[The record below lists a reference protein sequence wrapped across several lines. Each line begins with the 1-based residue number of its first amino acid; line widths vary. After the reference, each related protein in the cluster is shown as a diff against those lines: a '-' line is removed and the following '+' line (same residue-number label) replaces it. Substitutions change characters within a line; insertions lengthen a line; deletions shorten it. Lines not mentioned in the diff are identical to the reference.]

1 MIGFPLHSDE
11 PYNAMRIQYKGYGIA
26 MDIHDFTSDELY
38 NNIVKV
44 LTNSS
49 YKDRVS
55 LASEIFRSAPQRPA
69 ERAAF
74 WIEHVIKF
82 GSDHLQSAGNDLNF
96 FQYFLLDILATFEV
110 IALGAIFLAWKL
122 GFWLYRKLLKHERS
136 DKLKTN

>member
-55 LASEIFRSAPQRPA
+55 LASEIFRSEPQRPA

-82 GSDHLQSAGNDLNF
+82 GSIIYNRLERTSTSSSISCWTSWLLSRLSLSALS
-96 FQYFLLDILATFEV
+96 L
-110 IALGAIFLAWKL
+110 
-122 GFWLYRKLLKHERS
+122 
-136 DKLKTN
+136 

>member
-11 PYNAMRIQYKGYGIA
+11 PYNAMRIQYRGYGIA
-26 MDIHDFTSDELY
+26 LDFRDFTSDEFY
-38 NNIVKV
+38 NKIVEV

-55 LASEIFRSAPQRPA
+55 LASKIFRSEPQSPA

-82 GSDHLQSAGNDLNF
+82 GSDHLQSAGKDLNF
-96 FQYFLLDILATFEV
+96 FQYFLLDILATF
-110 IALGAIFLAWKL
+110 ALVVVVSVFLAWKVGL
-122 GFWLYRKLLKHERS
+122 WVHGKVLKRGRN
-136 DKLKTN
+136 DKLKAN